1 MRMPVAFGV
10 AFGVVAAGCLPAAA
24 QERFDAAS
32 AARTIAPYIDD
43 QTFLVARLDVTRLD
57 VRAAFAKARQFLS
70 PVRSD
75 RQLGPMME
83 KRLAAAERL
92 VAAWVAGFR
101 RAGGRDVYLVVSL
114 TDLPR
119 SPAFAVVPLHG
130 RAEPGTMIRFL
141 SSLSANRPASAPAKT
156 PPLPLHL
163 GQVAQVGPAIVVGDK
178 SQLARLAENKPT
190 PRPEIAR
197 AFAAAGEGVAQVVFI
212 PTADSRK
219 VIQDMMPTLPE
230 EMGGGSSTTITKGLL
245 WAALGVKAP
254 PGMSLR
260 VVIQSQDAASAR
272 ALRGVLE
279 KVVALVLEEVDRDCP
294 VPGVAPALRANV
306 PRLLP
311 AVRGD
316 RLVLT
321 LGESVIDEMVADV
334 LTPALAAA
342 RGAALRSVIL
352 DNAAAIL
359 RGVHMYYSDHK
370 TWPEDLDALVKA
382 GLVRPKTLKTWRKE
396 PAGKV
401 PFVYI
406 KPPVPLEKLDR
417 PGERLILHETFD
429 RWTGEVAV
437 GFADGHAEFI
447 RDRARFER
455 LLKAARTRPP
465 RR

>member
-1 MRMPVAFGV
+1 MRMAIALGL
-10 AFGVVAAGCLPAAA
+10 VAASCLPAAGQA
-24 QERFDAAS
+24 RFDAAS
-32 AARTIAPYIDD
+32 AARTVAPFIDE
-43 QTFLVARLDVTRLD
+43 QTFLVARLDVARLD
-57 VRAAFAKARQFLS
+57 VRAIFAKARQFLS

-101 RAGGRDVYLVVSL
+101 RAGGKDVYLVVSL

-119 SPAFAVVPLHG
+119 SPVFAVVPLHG

-141 SSLSANRPASAPAKT
+141 RSLSANRPASAPAKT
-156 PPLPLHL
+156 PPLPLQIEEVVQM
-163 GQVAQVGPAIVVGDK
+163 GRAVVVGQK
-178 SQLARLAENKPT
+178 HHLARLAENKPT
-190 PRPEIAR
+190 PRPEIAQ
-197 AFAAAGEGVAQVVFI
+197 AFAAAGDGAVQIALI
-212 PTADSRK
+212 PTLDAPK

-230 EMGGGSSTTITKGLL
+230 ELGGGSSTAITKGLL
-245 WAALGVKAP
+245 WAALGVKTP

-279 KVVALVLEEVDRDCP
+279 KVVALVLEQADKDRP
-294 VPGVAPALRANV
+294 PPGLMDALRANL

-311 AVRGD
+311 AVQGD
-316 RLVLT
+316 RLVQA

-342 RGAALRSVIL
+342 RGAALRSVIMG
-352 DNAAAIL
+352 NAAAIL

-382 GLVRPKTLKTWRKE
+382 GLVRPKALKTWRKE

-437 GFADGHAEFI
+437 GFADGHVEFI
-447 RDRARFER
+447 RDRARLER
-455 LLKAARTRPP
+455 LLQAARACPP